1 MAASVIRR
9 TMVKGRIRDALE
21 CLGSIV
27 GLSTK
32 GLLGCSLLSDTRL
45 KVETRVTPRSSVAGT
60 VIIAS

>member
-1 MAASVIRR
+1 VAASVIRR

-32 GLLGCSLLSDTRL
+32 GLLGCSFSDARL
-45 KVETRVTPRSSVAGT
+45 KVETRVTLRSSVAGT